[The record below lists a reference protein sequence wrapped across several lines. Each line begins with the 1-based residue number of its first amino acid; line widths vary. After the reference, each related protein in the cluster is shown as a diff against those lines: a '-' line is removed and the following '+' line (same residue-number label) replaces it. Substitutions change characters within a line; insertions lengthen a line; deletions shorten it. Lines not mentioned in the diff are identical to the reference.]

1 MICMWK
7 MEYKSLEMQRSV
19 RVVLLAALLF
29 GWFSMLAINAQKA
42 VTVKSFAM
50 TTDHIPS
57 GDRRNDLNGA
67 PCALIKIQVV
77 DEIDRIE
84 GNNIGEVINRGVEK
98 WVYMCKGSRNM
109 RIHLKNH
116 LPVRVIFKN
125 HKINGLQG
133 NRVYELVLNV
143 PDQAAMPA
151 SVAEVSGNKLQIKID
166 PPQATV
172 YIWGEELQ
180 RKVYKPLDD
189 GTITVH
195 LPYGRYHYEAK
206 AEGYNNVEGNVF
218 VNDEDK
224 WEDVKMVPIQGTLF
238 MLCSTKKVEF
248 YVDNQRV
255 SGNDSQNTWI
265 GQLTPGSHAVEARRD
280 GYATVSKTVEVRA
293 NQTTSVNFGKL
304 LTDKEKRKMDKGK
317 AKVAKVDSRA
327 KKAKEVKGTKKTKKE
342 KETKQTKQA
351 KQKQTTTQEQ
361 PQSSGPNY
369 ILSKLKFG
377 KKSSTA
383 ASENK
388 AKEARRL
395 AKAKAKEEKRRI
407 DKEKQQ
413 HKAQLKESKPKN
425 AVLKNLFKKK
435 SDRNGQ
441 SWQKNSLY

>member
-1 MICMWK
+1 MICKWK

-29 GWFSMLAINAQKA
+29 GWFSMLGINAQKA

-67 PCALIKIQVV
+67 PCALVKIQVV
-77 DEIDRIE
+77 DDIDRIE

-151 SVAEVSGNKLQIKID
+151 SVAEVNGNKLQIRID
-166 PPQATV
+166 PPHATV

-189 GTITVH
+189 GTITLH

-238 MLCSTKKVEF
+238 MLCPTKKVEF

-255 SGNDSQNTWI
+255 SGNESTWI
-265 GQLTPGSHAVEARRD
+265 GQLTPGSHAVEVRRN
-280 GYATVSKTVEVRA
+280 GYATVSKTVEVKA

-317 AKVAKVDSRA
+317 AKVAKVNSRA
-327 KKAKEVKGTKKTKKE
+327 KKTKEAKKAKVP
-342 KETKQTKQA
+342 KQTKQ
-351 KQKQTTTQEQ
+351 KQVTTQVQ

-369 ILSKLKFG
+369 ILSKLKLG
-377 KKSSTA
+377 KKSTA
-383 ASENK
+383 SVEENK

-407 DKEKQQ
+407 DKEKKQ
-413 HKAQLKESKPKN
+413 HNAQLKESKPKN

-435 SDRNGQ
+435 PYRNGQ